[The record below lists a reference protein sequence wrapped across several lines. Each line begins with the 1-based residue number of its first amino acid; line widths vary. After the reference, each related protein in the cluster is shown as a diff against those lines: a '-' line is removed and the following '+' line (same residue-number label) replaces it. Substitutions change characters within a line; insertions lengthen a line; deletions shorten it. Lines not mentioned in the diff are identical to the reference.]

1 MATFNYAA
9 ESLTG
14 DAVRG
19 QLRAASPADAR
30 VQLLQRDLLVGDL
43 QQRAP
48 RFSIGKGKVPRT
60 DLMHLSRQLA
70 AFLRAGIP
78 ILEALELLG
87 EESANVRL
95 RQVLGDVASSIR
107 GGDTFAEAMD
117 AHEDVFP
124 VSYRTM
130 LRAAELTG
138 ELDLVLEQLSEY
150 LERDVA
156 ARAKIKAALAY
167 PAIIAVLSVATVLII
182 TIFVLPRFKTFFA
195 SLGQDLPLPTRLLIS
210 ITDGLNASWPFL
222 LVGAIVLG
230 FSSAGAVRTAGG
242 RLMLDRVLLR
252 TPVLGDIVRYSAV
265 ERFCRI
271 LSSMLVAGVPMPDA
285 MAVAST
291 GVGSKVYEAS
301 LLTARDRML
310 EGQGISRPLAAS
322 GLFPPAASQMIRV
335 GESTGSLD
343 AQLVAAARFYE
354 RELDYKIKRFTTLI
368 EPTVIVIMGLIV
380 GFVAVALISAMYG
393 VFQGGV
399 AA

>member
-43 QQRAP
+43 QHRAP

>member
-43 QQRAP
+43 QHRAP

-182 TIFVLPRFKTFFA
+182 TIFVLPRFKTVFA

>member
-167 PAIIAVLSVATVLII
+167 PAIIAVLSVVTVLII
-182 TIFVLPRFKTFFA
+182 TIFVLPR
-195 SLGQDLPLPTRLLIS
+195 
-210 ITDGLNASWPFL
+210 
-222 LVGAIVLG
+222 
-230 FSSAGAVRTAGG
+230 
-242 RLMLDRVLLR
+242 
-252 TPVLGDIVRYSAV
+252 
-265 ERFCRI
+265 
-271 LSSMLVAGVPMPDA
+271 
-285 MAVAST
+285 
-291 GVGSKVYEAS
+291 
-301 LLTARDRML
+301 
-310 EGQGISRPLAAS
+310 
-322 GLFPPAASQMIRV
+322 
-335 GESTGSLD
+335 
-343 AQLVAAARFYE
+343 
-354 RELDYKIKRFTTLI
+354 
-368 EPTVIVIMGLIV
+368 
-380 GFVAVALISAMYG
+380 
-393 VFQGGV
+393 
-399 AA
+399 

>member
-167 PAIIAVLSVATVLII
+167 PAIIAVLSVVTVLII

>member
-95 RQVLGDVASSIR
+95 RQVLGDVATSIR

-167 PAIIAVLSVATVLII
+167 PAIIAVLSVVTVLII

>member
-95 RQVLGDVASSIR
+95 RQVLGDVATSIR